1 MKILIL
7 SQYYLPETGA
17 PQNRLSNLAGNLKKS
32 GNEVALLTA
41 LPNYPKYEKFPGYK
55 GKWYCKE
62 NIGGIPINRSYIFV
76 SKRTGLLPRLASYIS
91 FTISSY
97 YSASVRLKKFDVII
111 CESPPLFLGITAVL
125 LKRKWKCKLVFNVS
139 DLWPESV
146 EKMNLIN
153 NKWILNRAYKL
164 ANWIYKNADLISG
177 QTKGIINAIKQMQP
191 NQKLF
196 WFPNGVDMDTFKN
209 HTPSKNGTSQRFNI
223 LYAGIIGH
231 AQGLE
236 VILHAA
242 EILKYSNNIQF
253 SIIGDGPVKENL
265 LNLQNEL
272 NLTNVTF
279 IPNQPHQKIMEYLEH
294 CDAYVVP
301 LRKLDLFK
309 GAIPSKLFEP
319 LAFGKPILLGV
330 DGEAKQLFIDEAQGG
345 LFFEPENANELAA
358 AILQLH
364 NNPELAQ
371 TLGAKGRDYVTTHFN
386 RQHTAK
392 EFEKELQ
399 LLFN

>member
-17 PQNRLSNLAGNLKKS
+17 PQNRLSNLAANLKKS
-32 GNEVALLTA
+32 GNEVVLLTA
-41 LPNYPKYEKFPGYK
+41 MPNYPKYEKFPGYK
-55 GKWYCKE
+55 GKWYCKD
-62 NIGGIPINRSYIFV
+62 NVGGITVNRSYIFV
-76 SKRTGLLPRLASYIS
+76 SKRNGLLPRLASYIS

-97 YSASVRLKKFDVII
+97 YSACVRLKKFDVII

-153 NKWILNRAYKL
+153 NKWLLNRAYKL

-177 QTKGIINAIKQMQP
+177 QTKGIIDAIKQMQP
-191 NQKLF
+191 KQKLF
-196 WFPNGVDMDTFKN
+196 WFPNGVDIDTFKTY
-209 HTPSKNGTSQRFNI
+209 TPSKNGTNQSFNI

-236 VILHAA
+236 VILYAA
-242 EILKYSNNIQF
+242 DILKHTAGIQF
-253 SIIGDGPVKENL
+253 SIIGDGPVKESL
-265 LNLQNEL
+265 LTLQKEL
-272 NLTNVTF
+272 NLSNVTF
-279 IPNQPHQKIMEYLEH
+279 IGNQPHQKIMEYLEH

-330 DGEAKQLFIDEAQGG
+330 DGEAKQLFIDKAQGG
-345 LFFEPENANELAA
+345 LFFEPENEKELAA

-364 NNPELAQ
+364 SNPELAQ
-371 TLGAKGRDYVTTHFN
+371 TLGAKGKDYVTTYFN

-392 EFEKELQ
+392 QFEKELQ